1 MEVASLSQIETKY
14 WTKRRELEDLA
25 RLKMENQTLKKLS
38 SVFPDALKEI
48 QAELLS
54 QADLHDITYAEMME
68 FYSTSDQKK
77 YREYVEKNYKS
88 LKMYD
93 AKYKEFI
100 EEYFP
105 SFDYAKVNRLLQM
118 RSDIFRILAES
129 AIDADV

>member
-68 FYSTSDQKK
+68 FYSTSDQKNI
-77 YREYVEKNYKS
+77 VNT
-88 LKMYD
+88 LKRTT
-93 AKYKEFI
+93 
-100 EEYFP
+100 
-105 SFDYAKVNRLLQM
+105 NH
-118 RSDIFRILAES
+118 
-129 AIDADV
+129 

>member
-1 MEVASLSQIETKY
+1 
-14 WTKRRELEDLA
+14 
-25 RLKMENQTLKKLS
+25 MENQTLKKLS

-105 SFDYAKVNRLLQM
+105 SFD
-118 RSDIFRILAES
+118 
-129 AIDADV
+129 